1 MAWDVRLISCRV
13 GLAGRPPFYARGR
26 VQVPRSE
33 QSRRPSAAEPHRVL
47 RIQSPSPPP
56 QMRLQVL
63 KDQAQQRIACFRIE
77 Q

>member
-47 RIQSPSPPP
+47 RKDPKSLSAASKASSGFEGSGAAKNR
-56 QMRLQVL
+56 MLQ
-63 KDQAQQRIACFRIE
+63 D
-77 Q
+77 